1 MIPSLNQPGRGPIH
15 ITTYDPLR
23 LKGGGFRVQFN
34 GVETTSR
41 YFIKDH
47 PSGNLIDSS
56 FFEIGTKFEQLVEN
70 NKLAFTIY
78 KVNGQE
84 PGDES
89 VGNGFLEA
97 TKSYTNASAPWLSGV
112 ADSDITTE
120 KNWILSGEEDTD
132 LGDVKQI
139 YESVVGGTWAPYKLA
154 ARLAIG
160 SPKLNTSAIE
170 GLSRWNY
177 LASVD
182 VVLTSDKSKWSRC
195 VVVEIGEDNLPNIG
209 GAKKFDKRKQ
219 ASVDKNGNTGDG
231 VISSDPNDAD
241 FISDQG
247 LSWFP
252 GYAINLET
260 GERLNIVFGEN
271 SSLVNENSTDM
282 LWNPTSNEGTDANG
296 RLAFG
301 GMHYIYIFNKNGIN
315 PNDVT
320 IYDHGVSLNSLLSL
334 NTLAGKRNA
343 FKDCIW
349 TTLPLLNEGYSVLES
364 DVKIRL
370 RVVKDYKIFNS
381 IGATAVNNSN
391 PLYEFEVTLSEVA
404 STGQIELAKSALDL
418 IRVVPNPYYAYSTY
432 ERTRVDQSDNR
443 VRITNLPSKCTVSI
457 YTING
462 TLVRQFKRD
471 VPSDVT
477 DGEAII
483 TGNDF
488 NLAST
493 LDWDLKNENYKMVS
507 SGVYIVHV
515 DAGMLGEKVV
525 KWFGIMRDGFTP

>member
-1 MIPSLNQPGRGPIH
+1 M
-15 ITTYDPLR
+15 
-23 LKGGGFRVQFN
+23 
-34 GVETTSR
+34 
-41 YFIKDH
+41 
-47 PSGNLIDSS
+47 
-56 FFEIGTKFEQLVEN
+56 
-70 NKLAFTIY
+70 
-78 KVNGQE
+78 
-84 PGDES
+84 
-89 VGNGFLEA
+89 
-97 TKSYTNASAPWLSGV
+97 
-112 ADSDITTE
+112 
-120 KNWILSGEEDTD
+120 
-132 LGDVKQI
+132 
-139 YESVVGGTWAPYKLA
+139 
-154 ARLAIG
+154 
-160 SPKLNTSAIE
+160 
-170 GLSRWNY
+170 
-177 LASVD
+177 
-182 VVLTSDKSKWSRC
+182 
-195 VVVEIGEDNLPNIG
+195 
-209 GAKKFDKRKQ
+209 
-219 ASVDKNGNTGDG
+219 
-231 VISSDPNDAD
+231 
-241 FISDQG
+241 
-247 LSWFP
+247 
-252 GYAINLET
+252 
-260 GERLNIVFGEN
+260 
-271 SSLVNENSTDM
+271 VNENSTDL

-301 GMHYIYIFNKNGIN
+301 GMHYLYIFTQNGSTT
-315 PNDVT
+315 NDVT
-320 IYDHGVSLNSLLSL
+320 IYDHGVSLNTLLSL
-334 NTLAGKRNA
+334 NTLVGKRNA

-349 TTLPLLNEGYSVLES
+349 TSLPLLNAGYSVLET

-391 PLYEFEVTLSEVA
+391 PLYEFEVSKSEIA

-525 KWFGIMRDGFTP
+525 KWFGIMRDGN